1 MNLLNHKS
9 SEVDY
14 TKLNTE
20 SWFDLI
26 NQKKEKNLNRILIKE
41 SKIYSIMFKIT
52 LNAKKNIL
60 SKLKLFRYYLKQ
72 FKKIPKK
79 IYQSNNE
86 LK

>member
-1 MNLLNHKS
+1 
-9 SEVDY
+9 
-14 TKLNTE
+14 
-20 SWFDLI
+20 
-26 NQKKEKNLNRILIKE
+26 
-41 SKIYSIMFKIT
+41 MFKIN